1 MIFTK
6 FFEPFEQ
13 LFTEVLHED
22 EQSTLVVEMSKKYGS
37 SSTSST
43 TTGTTV
49 ITTLQ
54 CLKDFCPVAA
64 FHM

>member
-13 LFTEVLHED
+13 LYTEVLHEN
-22 EQSTLVVEMSKKYGS
+22 EQSALVVERSKIYGS

-43 TTGTTV
+43 TAGATA
-49 ITTLQ
+49 ITIYIL
-54 CLKDFCPVAA
+54 FNV
-64 FHM
+64 